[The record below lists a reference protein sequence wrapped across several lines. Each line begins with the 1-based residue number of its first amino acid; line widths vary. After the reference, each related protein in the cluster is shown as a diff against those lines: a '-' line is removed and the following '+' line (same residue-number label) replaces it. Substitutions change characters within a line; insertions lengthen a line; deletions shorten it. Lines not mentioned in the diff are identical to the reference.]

1 VTFLNLV
8 RALDDSAQQTIDDL
22 DVEIREAVDALYVLY
37 AKRAALQA
45 LRDIRAP
52 FNGDIA

>member
-1 VTFLNLV
+1 MTFLNLV

-22 DVEIREAVDALYVLY
+22 DVEIETAVAALYTLY
-37 AKRAALQA
+37 VKRAALQA

-52 FNGDIA
+52 FNGDIT

>member
-1 VTFLNLV
+1 MTYLNLV
-8 RALDDSAQQTIDDL
+8 RALDDNAQKTIEDL
-22 DVEIREAVDALYVLY
+22 DTEIREAVEALYVLY
-37 AKRAALQA
+37 VKRAALQA